1 MSRHVI
7 LLPTLACPADCA
19 YCFGPRGSGKTMS
32 RDTLDAVVAWQRGFR
47 SSAAEGGANGAEE
60 TITHAIGLQSGDG
73 PDERLQITFHGGE
86 PLAVGSAWF
95 RMALPRLRD
104 GLGRESLRFTVQSN
118 LWLLTDELCELFREH
133 GVSVGTSLDGPPE
146 INDAQ
151 RGVGYF
157 ARTMAGIEL
166 ARRHGL
172 PVGVI
177 CTVTSRSAPHVD
189 EIFDFFVSQGLDF
202 GVHSALPSIHHRD
215 HDGWS
220 LDAKSYGDVLVELLD
235 RYLSSQSTVHVST
248 LDSMARS
255 LSAGRG
261 DICIFGDCLGEYP
274 AVGPDGTIYP
284 CQRFAGM
291 AEFAIGDVGRRPR
304 PAELGRSCAWRV
316 FATREENIAEACGG
330 CSYLPVCR
338 GGCPYAALTAPQP
351 MHEPGPRD
359 PSCEAY
365 QRTFDAI
372 TERAVAEVF
381 SPGNMRAAVERP
393 DRSIGLLQRGRLLS
407 IMANRAGTRE
417 ATRHRGPDQ
426 DAAREG

>member
-1 MSRHVI
+1 
-7 LLPTLACPADCA
+7 
-19 YCFGPRGSGKTMS
+19 MS
-32 RDTLDAVVAWQRGFR
+32 RDKLDAVIAWLRGLR
-47 SSAAEGGANGAEE
+47 SSATLGVASEGGRNGAGE
-60 TITHAIGLQSGDG
+60 TTTHAIGLHRGHG
-73 PDERLQITFHGGE
+73 PDERFQITFHGGE
-86 PLAVGSAWF
+86 PLVVGSAWF
-95 RMALPRLRD
+95 RMALPRLRE
-104 GLGRESLRFTVQSN
+104 GLGPDGLRFTIQSN

-133 GVSVGTSLDGPPE
+133 GVSIGTSLDGPAE

-151 RGVGYF
+151 RGAGYF

-177 CTVTSRSAPHVD
+177 CTVTSQSAPHVD
-189 EIFDFFVSQGLDF
+189 EIFDFFVAHGLDF
-202 GVHSALPSIHHRD
+202 GVHSALPSIHHPDSDR
-215 HDGWS
+215 WS
-220 LDAKSYGDVLVELLD
+220 LDAKAYGDVLMRLLD
-235 RYLSSQSTVHVST
+235 RYLSSQSSVRVST

-291 AEFAIGDVGRRPR
+291 AEFAIGDVGRRPG
-304 PAELGRSCAWRV
+304 PAELRQSWAWRA
-316 FATREENIAEACGG
+316 FATREENIDEACGG
-330 CSYLPVCR
+330 CRYLALCR
-338 GGCPYAALTAPQP
+338 GGCPYAVLTAPQP
-351 MHEPGPRD
+351 MHVPGPSD

-365 QRTFDAI
+365 RRTFDAI

-381 SPGNMRAAVERP
+381 SSANLRAAVERP

-407 IMANRAGTRE
+407 IMTKGAGAPLTPQEEQLHDGVVR
-417 ATRHRGPDQ
+417 TI
-426 DAAREG
+426 